1 MTPELKRR
9 FEAEW
14 PALERRLKLVLF
26 HKRVPLS
33 QQDDLLQEVALRLV
47 GTWTT
52 VDKDRTW
59 MFTKTILLN
68 LLRDEYRR
76 RAARPEDV
84 HELPD
89 VPANTDIEEAGLAR
103 IELERVRKALGELS
117 EAHRS
122 VLLQEVGEH
131 PLPKSDGGAATKM
144 MRMRARRKLNAAVEK
159 TSAVVVLR
167 SRKALDVVHGLLGV
181 RDEIVPALG
190 CVLCLIVGAGS
201 ALSVTLPAPAE
212 AGVIHPGGGTSHHG
226 ATGTA
231 VDTSGWATELP
242 TRGDRL
248 AVSPEA
254 GDRAGGSKKKGS
266 SKQAASEAEE
276 SLLTHPEEVPVE
288 AIPSGI
294 SVGVDP
300 GTGEGGGG
308 GEDPREQLPAG
319 VPTTSLAIVDP
330 SKIEVVEQVEIA
342 L

>member
-9 FEAEW
+9 FEADW

-26 HKRVPLS
+26 HRRVPLS

-52 VDKDRTW
+52 VDKERTW

-76 RAARPEDV
+76 RATRPENV
-84 HELPD
+84 SEMPD
-89 VPANTDIEEAGLAR
+89 VPAQTDIEEAGLAR
-103 IELERVRKALGELS
+103 IEIERVRKALGELS

-131 PLPKSDGGAATKM
+131 PLQEPDPGAATKM

-159 TSAVVVLR
+159 ISAVVILR
-167 SRKALDVVHGLLGV
+167 SKKVWDVVHGLIGV

-201 ALSVTLPAPAE
+201 ALSVTMPAPAE
-212 AGVIHPGGGTSHHG
+212 AGVMPPSGGTSHPG
-226 ATGTA
+226 AIEDA
-231 VDTSGWATELP
+231 VDMSEWATELP
-242 TRGDRL
+242 SRGEQL
-248 AVSPEA
+248 AASTSA
-254 GDRAGGSKKKGS
+254 DHRADKPSSKKKGS
-266 SKQAASEAEE
+266 VKESGPEAEGN
-276 SLLTHPEEVPVE
+276 LLTPPEEVPVE
-288 AIPSGI
+288 AIPTGVV
-294 SVGVDP
+294 VGVDP
-300 GTGEGGGG
+300 GSGGGG
-308 GEDPREQLPAG
+308 GDPREQ
-319 VPTTSLAIVDP
+319 VPTGSPITAVALVEPPEIQ
-330 SKIEVVEQVEIA
+330 VVEQIEIS

>member
-76 RAARPEDV
+76 RAARPENV
-84 HELPD
+84 SEMPD
-89 VPANTDIEEAGLAR
+89 VPAQIDIEQAGLAR
-103 IELERVRKALGELS
+103 IEIERVRKALGELS

-131 PLPKSDGGAATKM
+131 PLQEPDPGAATKM

-159 TSAVVVLR
+159 ISAVVILR
-167 SRKALDVVHGLLGV
+167 SRKVWDVVHGLVGV

-190 CVLCLIVGAGS
+190 CVICLIVGAGS
-201 ALSVTLPAPAE
+201 ALSVTMPAPAE
-212 AGVIHPGGGTSHHG
+212 AGVMHPSGDASQQGDIGGAPDMSE
-226 ATGTA
+226 
-231 VDTSGWATELP
+231 WATEVPL
-242 TRGDRL
+242 RGEQL
-248 AVSPEA
+248 AASTSANLKADKSSSKKKASSKETPEA
-254 GDRAGGSKKKGS
+254 GGD
-266 SKQAASEAEE
+266 
-276 SLLTHPEEVPVE
+276 LLTPPEEVPVE
-288 AIPSGI
+288 AIPSEVI
-294 SVGVDP
+294 VGVDP
-300 GTGEGGGG
+300 GSGGG
-308 GEDPREQLPAG
+308 GEDPREQ
-319 VPTTSLAIVDP
+319 VPTGSPVTAVALVESPEIQVVKQIEISL
-330 SKIEVVEQVEIA
+330 
-342 L
+342 